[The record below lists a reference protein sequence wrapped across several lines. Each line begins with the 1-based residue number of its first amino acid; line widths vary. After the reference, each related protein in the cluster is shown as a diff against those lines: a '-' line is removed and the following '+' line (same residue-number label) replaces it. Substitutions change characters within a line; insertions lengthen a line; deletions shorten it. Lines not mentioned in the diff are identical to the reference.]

1 MLKRNFTEEQVMF
14 RDAYRKFL
22 HEEIVPY
29 METWREAGIVDRQAF
44 RKAGEM
50 GFLMVWPDEQ
60 FGGLGD
66 DDFRFEQIIIEE
78 NQYALTGDWYTTL
91 HSRLVGPYL
100 KRFGSEEQLQRFLPG
115 CVSGDIILAIAMT
128 EPDAGS
134 DLAGMRATAIDQGD
148 HFLLNGS
155 KTFISNGIN
164 ADLIIVAAK
173 TDPVDNPRQIGLFLV
188 ERGMDGFERGRN
200 LKKMGKK
207 AQDTAELFF
216 NNVRIP
222 KENVLGDPAKGFSY
236 LMEALAEERLIAATE
251 FIAAAQK
258 AFDVTL
264 EFVRERKMFGR
275 TLAEFQ
281 NTQFKL
287 AELRAELDM
296 QQVYIDQCVVA
307 VNQGSLSAI
316 DAAKAKLVTSEL
328 LCRVVDEGVQLHGGS
343 GYMDEYPISRMYT
356 DARITRIYAGT
367 SEVMKLLISRDFMRD
382 DYENFIDRIA

>member
-1 MLKRNFTEEQVMF
+1 MLKRVFTEEQVMF

-22 HEEIVPY
+22 QEEIVPY
-29 METWREAGIVDRQAF
+29 MEGWREAGIVDRQAF

-50 GFLMVWPDEQ
+50 GFLMVWPDEAY
-60 FGGLGD
+60 GGLGD

-100 KRFGSEEQLQRFLPG
+100 KRFGSPEQLQRFLPG
-115 CVSGDIILAIAMT
+115 CVSGDTILAIAMT

-134 DLAGMRATAIDQGD
+134 DLAGMRATAIDEGD

-173 TDPVDNPRQIGLFLV
+173 TDPMNNPRQIGLFLV
-188 ERGMDGFERGRN
+188 ERGMEGFERGRN

-236 LMEALAEERLIAATE
+236 LMEALAEERLIAAAE

-264 EFVRERKMFGR
+264 DFVRDRKMFGR

-296 QQVYIDQCVVA
+296 QQVFIDQCVAA
-307 VNQGSLSAI
+307 VNQGTLTAI

-367 SEVMKLLISRDFMRD
+367 SEVMKLLISRDFLRD
-382 DYENFIDRIA
+382 DYEKYIDRI

>member
-29 METWREAGIVDRQAF
+29 MEGWREAGIVDRQAF

-50 GFLMVWPDEQ
+50 GFLMVWPEEQ
-60 FGGLGD
+60 YGGLGD

-100 KRFGSEEQLQRFLPG
+100 KRFGTEEQLQRFLPD
-115 CVSGDIILAIAMT
+115 CVRGDTILAIAMT

-164 ADLIIVAAK
+164 ADLVIVAAK
-173 TDPVDNPRQIGLFLV
+173 TDPVNNPRQIGLFLV

-222 KENVLGDPAKGFSY
+222 KANVLGDPTRGFSH

-258 AFDVTL
+258 AFDLTL

-275 TLAEFQ
+275 SLADFQ
-281 NTQFKL
+281 NSQFKL

-296 QQVYIDQCVVA
+296 QQVYIDQCVAA
-307 VNQGSLSAI
+307 VNEGALTAV

-328 LCRVVDEGVQLHGGS
+328 LCKVVDEGVQLHGGS

-356 DARITRIYAGT
+356 DARVTRIYAGT
-367 SEVMKLLISRDFMRD
+367 SEVMKILISRDFLQQD
-382 DYENFIDRIA
+382 FKPFVDRL